1 MTRAEAAQMIYN
13 LLLDGQVDLE
23 AILTDV
29 AANAWYAKAVNT
41 LATLG
46 VITGYSDG
54 SFRPNDTITR
64 AEFLTILMRM
74 SSGALQSGSSFKD
87 VSTMDWF
94 YTAVAHAVE
103 YGWVNGYA
111 DGTFRPNAP
120 ISRAEVAAIINRVL
134 QRTADRSYMTANADK
149 LTSFRD
155 VRSSDWFYADVIAAA
170 NTSGYSTR

>member
-1 MTRAEAAQMIYN
+1 
-13 LLLDGQVDLE
+13 
-23 AILTDV
+23 
-29 AANAWYAKAVNT
+29 
-41 LATLG
+41 
-46 VITGYSDG
+46 
-54 SFRPNDTITR
+54 
-64 AEFLTILMRM
+64 
-74 SSGALQSGSSFKD
+74 
-87 VSTMDWF
+87 MDWF

-155 VRSSDWFYADVIAAA
+155 VRSSDWFCADVMAAA

>member
-1 MTRAEAAQMIYN
+1 
-13 LLLDGQVDLE
+13 
-23 AILTDV
+23 
-29 AANAWYAKAVNT
+29 
-41 LATLG
+41 
-46 VITGYSDG
+46 
-54 SFRPNDTITR
+54 
-64 AEFLTILMRM
+64 
-74 SSGALQSGSSFKD
+74 
-87 VSTMDWF
+87 MDWF

-155 VRSSDWFYADVIAAA
+155 VRSSDWFYADVMAAA